1 MRMKAIVQTGFGP
14 AVDVLQ
20 LQEVPR
26 PAVEPDRVLVRM
38 EAAGIATGNWL
49 VTRGLPWIARPMY
62 GLRTPRERVSGLE
75 FAGVVE
81 EVGGAA
87 TGWEVGDEVFGMH
100 GGAYAEWIVVPP
112 DAIAR
117 KPVSVSMEH
126 AAAAPISG
134 VAALQAVRDAG
145 RVEAGQRMLV
155 VGASGGVGSFVLQI
169 ARAYG
174 AHVTGV
180 ASTRSLE
187 RLRRLGAHEVIDY
200 TQQRIDA
207 HGGDYDVVIDI
218 AGNRSIGELRGV
230 LKPRGTLVIVG
241 GTGGRLTMGFGRTV
255 RAMLLD
261 RLVGQRLVGLLSTA
275 NAADLAALAELMEDG
290 RVRPEIEP
298 PLPLAQAPEAIDR
311 LGNGHR
317 GGTLVLRP

>member
-1 MRMKAIVQTGFGP
+1 MKAIVQTGFGP
-14 AVDVLQ
+14 AIDVLQ
-20 LQEVPR
+20 LQEVAR
-26 PAVEPDRVLVRM
+26 PDTGPDRVLVRVA
-38 EAAGIATGNWL
+38 AAGIATGNWL
-49 VTRGLPWIARPMY
+49 VTRGWPWIARPMY
-62 GLRTPRERVSGLE
+62 GFRTPRQRVSGLQ

-87 TGWEVGDEVFGMH
+87 IGWEVGDEVFGMH
-100 GGAYAEWIVVPP
+100 AGAYAEWIVVPD

-117 KPVSVSMEH
+117 KPTSVSMEH

-134 VAALQAVRDAG
+134 LAALQAVRDAG
-145 RVEAGQRMLV
+145 RVEAGHRVLV
-155 VGASGGVGSFVLQI
+155 VGASGGVGSLVLQI
-169 ARAYG
+169 ARVFG

-187 RLRRLGAHEVIDY
+187 LLRRLGADEVVDY

-261 RLVGQRLVGLLSTA
+261 RLVGQRLVGLLSTP

-290 RVRPEIEP
+290 GVTPEIEP
-298 PLPLAQAPEAIDR
+298 PLPLAQAPEAVAR

-317 GGTLVLRP
+317 GGTLVLTP